1 MKFGL
6 TAGSLS
12 QHCFISW
19 IYLLSHS
26 SKSFGISGLNGG
38 ERVSRSL
45 TKTSDRNKAKQIPY
59 DISIFL
65 QDDTN
70 WVLACRTGV
79 IFFAFSVEHRQA
91 RGEREV
97 RVTRD
102 GKTERARKVI
112 FL

>member
-38 ERVSRSL
+38 ERVFRSL
-45 TKTSDRNKAKQIPY
+45 TKTSDRNKAKKKY
-59 DISIFL
+59 HKISVYFCK
-65 QDDTN
+65 TMPTGSS
-70 WVLACRTGV
+70 LAEP
-79 IFFAFSVEHRQA
+79 A
-91 RGEREV
+91 
-97 RVTRD
+97 
-102 GKTERARKVI
+102 
-112 FL
+112 